1 MEEVR
6 NKINETRTIKSNSL
20 NAYIISLKKINDYIT
35 DGEEFKNLDFL
46 KEEEKVIEFLEE
58 SFELTTQKNYFTAI
72 VVALSA
78 YGDEYENEEIG
89 YRNKLDEIN
98 EIYNKQLN
106 ENKKTEKQEKNW
118 VSMKDLRRIM
128 NNYKTDLQE
137 RDIFNKKR
145 I

>member
-1 MEEVR
+1 MDEVR

-20 NAYIISLKKINDYIT
+20 NAYMISLKKINDYIT

-46 KEEEKVIEFLEE
+46 KEEEKVIEFLKE

-89 YRNKLDEIN
+89 YRNELDEIN
-98 EIYNKQLN
+98 EIYNKKLN
-106 ENKKTEKQEKNW
+106 ENKKTRKK
-118 VSMKDLRRIM
+118 LGF
-128 NNYKTDLQE
+128 YE
-137 RDIFNKKR
+137 RS
-145 I
+145 

>member
-6 NKINETRTIKSNSL
+6 NKINETRNIKSNSL

-118 VSMKDLRRIM
+118 VSMKDLRRIV
-128 NNYKTDLQE
+128 YRFVSLFPK
-137 RDIFNKKR
+137 
-145 I
+145 